1 LHIFWNS
8 SCSCRNC
15 TLLARRQLIDVA
27 DLLAKEPKDFDSHL
41 IQTRYQVSDLTVN
54 HQADALNPFQH
65 LKHPPQGRTIGR
77 LVELM
82 RDRLVLTGS
91 LPAQTTLCYCI
102 DQ

>member
-1 LHIFWNS
+1 MNIFWNS

-15 TLLARRQLIDVA
+15 TLLARRQVIDVA
-27 DLLAKEPKDFDSHL
+27 DLLAKEPKDFDFHL

-54 HQADALNPFQH
+54 HQADALNPCQH
-65 LKHPPQGRTIGR
+65 LQHPPQGRTIGR

-91 LPAQTTLCYCI
+91 LPAQATLR
-102 DQ
+102 D

>member
-1 LHIFWNS
+1 MHIFWNS
-8 SCSCRNC
+8 SRSCRNG

-27 DLLAKEPKDFDSHL
+27 DLRAKEPKDFDFHL
-41 IQTRYQVSDLTVN
+41 SQTRYQVSDLTVH

-91 LPAQTTLCYCI
+91 LLAQTTLRY
-102 DQ
+102 